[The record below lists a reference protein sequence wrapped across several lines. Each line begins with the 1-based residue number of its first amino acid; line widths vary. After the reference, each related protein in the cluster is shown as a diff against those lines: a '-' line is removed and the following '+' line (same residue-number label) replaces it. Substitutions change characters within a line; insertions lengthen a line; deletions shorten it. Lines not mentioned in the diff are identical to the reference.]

1 MVAYLLEVDSIVLQ
15 GVFATRLM
23 ETTRAGQR
31 ATTYNVPL
39 NVPQASS
46 VRDALAKAIFDKLF
60 DWIVERVNKAMQT
73 NTSKKLLLGVLDI
86 YGFEIFDVS
95 TSLALLSTGTSSS
108 YPPPCV
114 AVNSTTALSN
124 SASIT

>member
-108 YPPPCV
+108 YPPPLCRR
-114 AVNSTTALSN
+114 
-124 SASIT
+124 